1 MRIGTFHRM
10 IAIAVACWLALP
22 LHEARAC
29 TVPVFRYAL
38 ERWAPDA
45 YEVLVYHA
53 APLSEGDRAVLEWLK
68 QRSSDDKFPA
78 NVEVRA
84 VDISAKPDAERPA
97 ELPAIVV
104 RYPPKGGKAEA
115 IWSGRL
121 TREAARAV
129 VSSPARRQAALSL
142 LEGESAVWV
151 LLESGDREKDDAAAK
166 VLSTQL
172 QEVAKLLSPPRITD
186 DDMTA
191 YGIDRTQSKIPLKV
205 SFSMVR
211 VSRDDPGEAIFVQ
224 MLVRSEPDLHEY
236 AAQPMAFPVFGRGR
250 ALYALVG
257 RGINEANIA
266 EACAFI
272 TDPCSCQVKVANP
285 GFDLLMAADW
295 DGAIT
300 GEVLA
305 DEALP
310 PLTGVMPVG
319 ITEKTEQPV
328 VSGAET
334 MASDGG
340 LLRIVAIV
348 AGLGIVVVAAGTII
362 LLRGRKSRGNIG

>member
-1 MRIGTFHRM
+1 MRIRN
-10 IAIAVACWLALP
+10 
-22 LHEARAC
+22 LHEAFLTIIVCWALLDAASAC

-38 ERWAPDA
+38 ERWTPDA
-45 YEVLVYHA
+45 YEVIVYHA
-53 APLSEGDRAVLEWLK
+53 APLSEADRAILDWLK

-78 NVEVRA
+78 NLEVRA
-84 VDISAKPDAERPA
+84 VDVSAEPDAERPA

-104 RYPPKGGKAEA
+104 RYPPIGGKSEE

-121 TREAARAV
+121 TLEGARRI
-129 VSSPARRQAALSL
+129 VSSPARRQAALGL

-151 LLESGDREKDDAAAK
+151 LLESGDREKDEAA
-166 VLSTQL
+166 
-172 QEVAKLLSPPRITD
+172 AKLLSEQLQEAAKSLGPPQITD

-191 YGIDRTQSKIPLKV
+191 YGIDQTQSKIPLKV

-211 VSRDDPGEAIFVQ
+211 VSRDDPDEAVFVQ
-224 MLVRSEPDLHEY
+224 MLVRSESDLHEY

-257 RGINEANIA
+257 RGINKANVE

-272 TDPCSCQVKVANP
+272 AGPCSCQVKIQNP

-300 GEVLA
+300 GEVTA
-305 DEALP
+305 HEALP
-310 PLTGVMPVG
+310 PLTGVMPVA
-319 ITEKTEQPV
+319 ITEETKQPV

-334 MASDGG
+334 PPSDGG
-340 LLRIVAIV
+340 LLRIVAVV
-348 AGLGIVVVAAGTII
+348 AGLGLLVVAAGTVI
-362 LLRGRKSRGNIG
+362 LLRGRKSAENIG